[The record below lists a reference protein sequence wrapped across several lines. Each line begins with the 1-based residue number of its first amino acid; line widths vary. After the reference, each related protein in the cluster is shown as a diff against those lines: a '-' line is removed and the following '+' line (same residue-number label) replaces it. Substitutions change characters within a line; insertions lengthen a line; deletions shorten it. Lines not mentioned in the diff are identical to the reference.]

1 MLFYKHK
8 HWCAGALHN
17 CLQEPTVCTSFQ
29 LYIRWYQVGSLKSAV
44 VDIVTLEKLANA
56 TNQSFIIIKII
67 IVIIES
73 QLLNICQYT
82 TDLMY
87 SHYSLPVPPPPFS
100 KKIPDQASFKNDSP
114 KKTLRPYVYK
124 ANTFPHSPAW
134 ALS

>member
-1 MLFYKHK
+1 M
-8 HWCAGALHN
+8 
-17 CLQEPTVCTSFQ
+17 
-29 LYIRWYQVGSLKSAV
+29 

-56 TNQSFIIIKII
+56 TNQSIIIIKII

-100 KKIPDQASFKNDSP
+100 KKIPDQA
-114 KKTLRPYVYK
+114 
-124 ANTFPHSPAW
+124 
-134 ALS
+134 